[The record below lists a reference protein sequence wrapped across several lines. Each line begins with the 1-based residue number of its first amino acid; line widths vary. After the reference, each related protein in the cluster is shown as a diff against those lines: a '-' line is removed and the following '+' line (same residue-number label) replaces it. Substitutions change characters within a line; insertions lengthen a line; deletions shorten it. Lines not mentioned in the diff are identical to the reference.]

1 MSTYVLRNLS
11 MQCSIEIVSSM
22 LEHIVWRIRTITQPE
37 GGDPPHNLHLKL
49 HMLVLWTFINSFAR
63 PCHFSLHNCL
73 FNIKVPGSVEL

>member
-37 GGDPPHNLHLKL
+37 GGDPPYN
-49 HMLVLWTFINSFAR
+49 M
-63 PCHFSLHNCL
+63 
-73 FNIKVPGSVEL
+73 